1 MNTRAVGWLTGCVIL
16 LLAAFMLVPALVGAW
31 YRETESFEGC
41 LLAAVVSAAIGGLL
55 AFLCRGSTVT
65 KEGRPDYFRRE
76 GLAAVGLAWLS
87 AAVLGAL
94 PFLFSG
100 AMGSFADAFFEA
112 ASGFTTTG
120 SSILTGEEID
130 ALQRGISFWRAFTH
144 WLGGIGIII
153 VFVLLFPAGGRSL
166 FRSEVSGI
174 SREAAR
180 ARVRD
185 SAFGLL
191 RIYIFLTAAHVAAMY
206 VFHRDLY
213 DCVYHAMSSLAT
225 GGFSNHGVSAA
236 FFASWKVEAV
246 LILFMLLA
254 GVNFDHYDVVQRQ
267 GLLAGWRSLVRSVE
281 VRAYFGLTFGFSAVI
296 ALHLWFWGGSNG
308 VEGSS
313 LPDYSRLSTCVRDSL
328 FSVASLQTCTGYATA
343 NFDLWPDTCR
353 LLLVVVTAIGACAG
367 STGGGLKVIR
377 FVILWKAAVQSIARF
392 ARPRAIQPVRLEG
405 HALDDGTVSGVAAYV
420 CLWLLA
426 ATIGTILVVAT
437 GFESPHGFQEQHIL
451 SALTGVIASM
461 SNCGPGLA
469 AVGPY
474 ESYGFLPATSKM
486 LLGFLMLLGR
496 LEFAAM
502 VVLFMPRF
510 WRG

>member
-31 YRETESFEGC
+31 YRERAVFEGC
-41 LLAAVVSAAIGGLL
+41 LMASFTSALAGGALVL
-55 AFLCRGSTVT
+55 LCRGSTVT

-76 GLAAVGLAWLS
+76 GLAAVGLAWL
-87 AAVLGAL
+87 AAALFGAL

-100 AMGSFADAFFEA
+100 ALTSLPDAFFEST
-112 ASGFTTTG
+112 SGFTTTG
-120 SSILTGEEID
+120 SSILTGDQID
-130 ALQRGISFWRAFTH
+130 ALPRGINFWRAFTH

-180 ARVRD
+180 TRVRD

-191 RIYIFLTAAHVAAMY
+191 RIYVILTGLHVGAMY
-206 VFHRDLY
+206 AVYPDLY
-213 DCVYHAMSSLAT
+213 DCVVHAMSSLAT
-225 GGFSNHGVSAA
+225 GGFSNHGASVAY
-236 FFASWKVEAV
+236 FASFKVELV
-246 LILFMLLA
+246 LIVFMLLA
-254 GVNFDHYDVVQRQ
+254 GVNFDVYDTAQRK
-267 GLLAGWRSLVRSVE
+267 GLRAGWRALIGSTE
-281 VRAYFGLTFGFSAVI
+281 VRAYLGLTATASVVI
-296 ALHLWFWGGSNG
+296 ALYLWFWGGSNG
-308 VEGSS
+308 ASESS
-313 LPDYSRLSTCVRDSL
+313 LPDYSRFSTCVRDSL
-328 FSVASLQTCTGYATA
+328 FSVASLQSCTGYATA
-343 NFDLWPDTCR
+343 NFDRWPDACR
-353 LLLVVVTAIGACAG
+353 LILVVLTAIGACAG

-377 FVILWKAAVQSIARF
+377 VVILWKATVQSISRF
-392 ARPRAIQPVRLEG
+392 ARPRAIQPVRFEG
-405 HALDDGTVSGVAAYV
+405 GALDEGTVFGVLAYVGLWLVVVAAS
-420 CLWLLA
+420 
-426 ATIGTILVVAT
+426 TILVVAT
-437 GFESPHGFQEQHIL
+437 GFESPHGFQDQHIL
-451 SALTGVIASM
+451 SALTGVVASI

-474 ESYGFLPATSKM
+474 ECYGFLPATSKL

>member
-1 MNTRAVGWLTGCVIL
+1 VNHRAVGWLLGRVIL
-16 LLAAFMLVPALVGAW
+16 LLAVFELVPAAVAAF
-31 YRETESFEGC
+31 YRERAVVEGC
-41 LLAAVVSAAIGGLL
+41 VLAATVCALIGGSLT
-55 AFLCRGSTVT
+55 FVFRGGHLTR
-65 KEGRPDYFRRE
+65 EGRPDYFRRE
-76 GLAAVGLAWLS
+76 GLAAVGLAWLA

-100 AMGSFADAFFEA
+100 ALNSFADAFFES

-120 SSILTGEEID
+120 SSILTAEQID
-130 ALQRGISFWRAFTH
+130 AFPRGLHFWRAFTH

-185 SAFGLL
+185 SALGLL
-191 RIYIFLTAAHVAAMY
+191 RIYLVLTAAHVALMY
-206 VFHRDLY
+206 AVYPDLF
-213 DCVYHAMSSLAT
+213 DCVIHAFSSLAT
-225 GGFSNHGVSAA
+225 GGFSNHGASVG
-236 FFASWKVEAV
+236 FFQSWRVELV
-246 LILFMLLA
+246 LVLFMFLAGINFDMYDIVQRRGLRAGLRALLA
-254 GVNFDHYDVVQRQ
+254 SG
-267 GLLAGWRSLVRSVE
+267 E
-281 VRAYFGLTFGFSAVI
+281 VRAYGGLLFGSVLVI
-296 ALHLWFWGGSNG
+296 ALTLWVWGGSNG
-308 VEGSS
+308 RAGHA
-313 LPDYSRLSTCVRDSL
+313 LPDYSRLSLCLRDAL
-328 FSVASLQTCTGYATA
+328 FSVTSLQSCTGYATA
-343 NFDLWPDTCR
+343 NYDLWPDTCR
-353 LLLVVVTAIGACAG
+353 LLLVGVTAIGACAG
-367 STGGGLKVIR
+367 STGGGLKVVR
-377 FVILWKAAVQSIARF
+377 VVILWKGAWKTIGRF
-392 ARPRAIQPVRLEG
+392 ARPRAIEPVRMDGASLDEG
-405 HALDDGTVSGVAAYV
+405 TLLGVMAYV
-420 CLWLLA
+420 GLWLIVVALA
-426 ATIGTILVVAT
+426 TVLVVAT

-451 SALTGVIASM
+451 SALTGVIASL

-474 ESYGFLPATSKM
+474 ECYGFLPASSKL